1 MKHAI
6 CISLICLPLLVH
18 TARAQEPQ
26 EASKPAT
33 KLDAFQARTGVV
45 IVRGFAAVG
54 TIAGTGNGTIAVDAC
69 EFKTANDPTLRTTG
83 VRFAVKE
90 SLRLERENTVFI
102 DSDEIDSLLAG
113 IDYIAKASAAVTE
126 LNSFEV
132 EYRTK
137 GEFRIVV
144 FNAPSGKLSAAVS
157 AGRIGRTT
165 VFLSMEQLQEL
176 RGLIIAAKGKVTGK
190 VTGKRS
196 QGPFE

>member
-1 MKHAI
+1 MKYAI
-6 CISLICLPLLVH
+6 CISLICFPLLAP

-45 IVRGFAAVG
+45 VVRGFTTAGTIVG
-54 TIAGTGNGTIAVDAC
+54 TGASVAVDAC
-69 EFKTANDPTLRTTG
+69 EFKIANDPTLRTTG

-113 IDYIAKASAAVTE
+113 IDYIAKASTAVTM
-126 LNSFEV
+126 LNNFEV

-137 GEFRIVV
+137 GEFGIVV
-144 FNAPSGKLSAAVS
+144 FNDSSGQLSVGVS

-165 VFLSMEQLQEL
+165 VFLSMGQLQQL
-176 RGLIIAAKGKVTGK
+176 RRLIVAAKGKVTGK
-190 VTGKRS
+190 VAGSRIED
-196 QGPFE
+196 PFQ